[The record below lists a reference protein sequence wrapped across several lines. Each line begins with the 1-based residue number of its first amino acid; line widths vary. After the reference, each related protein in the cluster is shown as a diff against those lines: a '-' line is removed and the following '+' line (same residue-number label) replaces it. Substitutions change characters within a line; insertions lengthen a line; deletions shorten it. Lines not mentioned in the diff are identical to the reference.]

1 VEMKRILVVSAHPD
15 DMEIGMGGS
24 VAKFVA
30 SGNSVTSIIL
40 TDGRRGPN
48 PASLPTDQFIE
59 TRRKEATDASAL
71 LGLEKIIF
79 ADLSDLSSN
88 ENQSAAFQRL
98 KTICSDL
105 RPEEIFA
112 LHPEID
118 RHATHRQ
125 SGKITLE
132 VVRHLNLICQVWAYE
147 VWGLFSQWDRFEDIS
162 SYVAP
167 KLHAINQH
175 RSQIE
180 AVPFGEGVLGLNRW
194 RAVFADPSEKTI
206 HTAFAEVFVRLK
218 EV

>member
-1 VEMKRILVVSAHPD
+1 MKRILVVSAHPD

-24 VAKFVA
+24 IAKFVA
-30 SGNSVTSIIL
+30 AGNSVTSIVL

-48 PASLPTDQFIE
+48 PASLPVDQFIE
-59 TRRKEATDASAL
+59 TRRKEARDAAAL
-71 LGLEKIIF
+71 LGLEKIVF
-79 ADLSDLSSN
+79 ADLSDLSST
-88 ENQSAAFQRL
+88 ENQSLAFQKL
-98 KTICSDL
+98 KAMCIDL
-105 RPEEIFA
+105 TPDEIFV

-118 RHATHRQ
+118 RHATHRT

-132 VVRHLNLICQVWAYE
+132 VTRHLNLAAAVWAYE

-194 RAVFADPSEKTI
+194 RAVFADPSEKTVN
-206 HTAFAEVFVRLK
+206 TTFAEVFVRLK
-218 EV
+218 EI

>member
-1 VEMKRILVVSAHPD
+1 MKRILVVSAHPD

-30 SGNSVTSIIL
+30 AGNSVTSIVL

-48 PASLPTDQFIE
+48 PASLPVDQFIE
-59 TRRKEATDASAL
+59 TRRKEARDASAL
-71 LGLEKIIF
+71 LGLEKIVF
-79 ADLSDLSSN
+79 GDLSDLTSP
-88 ENQSAAFQRL
+88 ENQSSAFQKI
-98 KTICSDL
+98 KTICIDL
-105 RPEEIFA
+105 KPDEIFT

-132 VVRHLNLICQVWAYE
+132 VARHLKVRSSVWAYE

-167 KLHAINQH
+167 KLHSINQH

-194 RAVFADPSEKTI
+194 RAIFADPSEKTVN
-206 HTAFAEVFVRLK
+206 TAFAEVFVQLK
-218 EV
+218 EF

>member
-1 VEMKRILVVSAHPD
+1 MKRILIVSAHPD

-30 SGNSVTSIIL
+30 NGSSVTSIIL

-48 PASLPTDQFIE
+48 PASLPQDQFIE
-59 TRRKEATDASAL
+59 TRRKEARDAGAL
-71 LGLEKIIF
+71 LGLEKVVLC
-79 ADLSDLSSN
+79 DLSDISSA
-88 ENQSAAFQRL
+88 ENQKSASE
-98 KTICSDL
+98 KL
-105 RPEEIFA
+105 RETCQQLEPDEIFT

-125 SGKITLE
+125 TGKITLQ
-132 VVRHLNLICQVWAYE
+132 VAASLKLSSPVWAYE

-167 KLHAINQH
+167 KIHAINQH
-175 RSQIE
+175 RSQVE

-194 RAVFADPSEKTI
+194 RAVFADPSEKTVN
-206 HTAFAEVFVRLK
+206 ASFAEVFVRLK
-218 EV
+218 EL

>member
-1 VEMKRILVVSAHPD
+1 MKRILIVSAHPD

-30 SGNSVTSIIL
+30 AGNFVTSIVL

-48 PASLPTDQFIE
+48 PALLPVDQFIE
-59 TRRKEATDASAL
+59 TRRKEAKDASAL
-71 LGLEKIIF
+71 LGLEKILF
-79 ADLSDLSSN
+79 ADLSDLSSA
-88 ENQSAAFQRL
+88 ENQSAAFQKLESICRDL
-98 KTICSDL
+98 KPD
-105 RPEEIFA
+105 EIFA
-112 LHPEID
+112 LHPQLD

-132 VVRHLNLICQVWAYE
+132 VARHLNLACQVWAYE

-194 RAVFADPSEKTI
+194 RAVFADPTEKSVN
-206 HTAFAEVFVRLK
+206 TAFAEVFVQLK
-218 EV
+218 EF